1 MRTLTLAILA
11 LLAQGNGPIAI
22 SDDDTAKAP
31 LEAAAARGFIVPRP
45 GPVLVLPRDET
56 LIYDAQI
63 ELGPFSASVGTVTQK
78 SKVEPY
84 QRSLLLNSGSENGE
98 AGLETAT
105 VSIRAQGDYTFY
117 EMDSLIET
125 RVLPK
130 EWPQVT
136 YRMISKGTE
145 KRRKE
150 IKLGQHEGSFQAS
163 YRKDTSYNAPKGTR
177 IWREPAFREIPEDT
191 VDMLSSIFLART
203 LIEDKVDTLSFP
215 LIDKLQIWDVK
226 LTRGKEKRMKLPAGT
241 FDVVE
246 IIIQPKPRPG
256 EGVDEKKKKK
266 FKGLFGMRGDIH
278 LWVDGKSGV
287 PVRIQGDIPAG
298 IVTLGVDVK
307 LKSYAGTP
315 STFKKVG
322 KP

>member
-1 MRTLTLAILA
+1 MRTLTLA
-11 LLAQGNGPIAI
+11 LLGLISQGNGPDAG
-22 SDDDTAKAP
+22 DDTAKAP
-31 LEAAAARGFIVPRP
+31 REAAAARGFIVPRP
-45 GPVLVLPRDET
+45 GPILVLPRDET
-56 LIYDAQI
+56 LIYDAKF

-78 SKVEPY
+78 SRVEPY
-84 QRSLLLNSGSENGE
+84 QSSLLLNTGSESGE

-125 RVLPK
+125 RILPT

-136 YRMISKGTE
+136 YRMVNKGTE
-145 KRRKE
+145 KRRREVKM
-150 IKLGQHEGSFQAS
+150 GTHEGSFQAS
-163 YRKDTSYNAPKGTR
+163 YRKDTSHGAPSGTR
-177 IWREPAFREIPEDT
+177 IWREPTFREIPEDA

-203 LIEDKVDTLSFP
+203 LIEDGVNALTFP
-215 LIDKLQIWDVK
+215 LIDKLQIWQVT
-226 LTRGKEKRMKLPAGT
+226 LRRGREKRMKLPAGT

-246 IIIQPKPRPG
+246 IIIQPSPREG
-256 EGVDEKKKKK
+256 EEVAAAKKKK

-278 LWVDGKSGV
+278 LWVDKKSGV

-298 IVTLGVDVK
+298 IVTLGVDVR

-315 STFKKVG
+315 SNFKAVASR
-322 KP
+322 